1 MVGERDRDR
10 DTVRWET
17 GDATPPQFN
26 NGGMQMVG
34 QLHGGQAASQQQQ
47 QQQQQKQQQS
57 QRDLQLQQQQLQ
69 LQQQQQQLL
78 QQQQQQ
84 QQTSNWI
91 EAETLGR
98 NPATGSTGAIGN
110 IGHIQAQGYGIGVGI
125 GLDVTHEPS
134 DNNDNQAYY
143 DPSGNVD
150 WGRAMGTGG
159 ASSFGCGTGAVPT
172 TGNLAYNND
181 TTAATAGVNI
191 SQRNLNNIAGG
202 GGGGGGS
209 IGNLDYAD
217 GGSITGASATTTHT
231 AGGPMGNG
239 GIGGV
244 GGMVGGG
251 SQNIVGIGG
260 ASTGAGSTGAVG
272 KEVRYAPFPIPSPTH
287 SNPTTSHLH
296 GSMGAGALQRA
307 HSRSMSSI
315 PPPEPFMIAQSK
327 QVNSRVSI
335 NVGGVK
341 HEVLWRTL
349 ERLPHTRLGRLR
361 ECTTHEAIIELCDDY
376 SIVDNEYFFDRHPK
390 SFSSIL
396 NFYRTGK
403 LHIVDEMCVLA
414 FSDDL
419 EYWGVDE
426 LYLESCC
433 QHKYHQR
440 KENVHEE
447 MRKEAESL
455 RQRDEEEFG
464 EGKCAEYQKYL
475 WELLEKPNTSFAA
488 RVIAVISILFIV
500 LSTIALTLN
509 TLPQLQHSENGTPS
523 DNPQLA
529 MVEAVCI
536 SWFTLEYIL
545 RFSASPDKWKFFKG
559 GLNIIDLLAIL
570 PYFVSLFLLE
580 TNKNATDQFQD
591 VRRVVQV
598 FRIMRILRIL
608 KLARHSTGL
617 QSLGFTLRNSYKE
630 LGLLMLFLAMGV
642 LIFSSLAYFA
652 EKDEKDTKFV
662 SIPETFWWA
671 GITMT
676 TVGYGDIY
684 PTTALGKV
692 IGTVCCICGVLVIAL
707 PIPIIVN
714 NFAEFYK
721 NQMRREKA
729 LKRRE
734 ALDRAKREGS
744 IVSFHHINLK
754 DAFAKSMDLI
764 DVIVDTE
771 KRESRNRSINNWHRL
786 THALRRSST
795 GHNLS
800 QTDGNSTED
809 GESTSGGG
817 RNPAT
822 TGAGCYHN
830 YDHMA
835 NMRNSNMTH
844 HFRPSVPDQESVPP
858 YSYVDTPNAHLTSMT
873 AMESYKRE
881 QQQRQLQ
888 QQLLREQ
895 REKLELAAQQE
906 ADAALLTTATA
917 TLISVAKPLSTTTPA
932 STNVVGVVTANGGA
946 NVVAG
951 SGTAGSGSTT
961 AAGAAAA
968 AAASTSASAADQDTA
983 ANSSQAGDSVSLVPS
998 GPRPLQMMIAPG
1010 EVAELRRQVAL
1021 ENLQNQRMDNLEQ
1034 DVPVEFECCFC
1045 TTKDFKEFT
1054 DAEGVISL
1062 PTSDFH
1068 KPVCLEMRMAA
1079 NQANRHLRANQYGLL
1094 APPTHMSGQLQP
1106 TSQPQLAGAIAVT
1119 TGDTHA
1125 EVIFSIGGGG
1135 GGGVLRTPH
1144 HLPHH
1149 TATGLAPIA
1158 SQSSSTS
1165 SSYGTTT
1172 STTIALPLDTPF
1184 RYPPFITSYSNNN
1197 FNYNYNNNFNTT
1209 SVGACPGLS
1218 MATGNVALTLGSNLN
1233 NNFNVNINNNNNAD
1247 LASVDSSDTYASCQ
1261 THPFHSQGDLTADL
1275 VDEACALDI
1284 DMDNLYI
1291 NPLEKDTTTS
1301 TSGPGTTGYIVG
1313 LPPTGATG
1321 FTALGLAR
1329 SQVKKSASGD
1339 TALRNLAAGLS
1350 PMDEIYQNFEVQERG
1365 SRVSL
1370 NENPVPKHRK
1380 TRFQSF
1386 TSMPSGAGATNKP
1399 RARFEEVKIIQ
1410 DGVSGS
1416 HESSPASSG
1425 SKKKRSSFMPGK
1437 SLATATKLINQ
1448 HLFGIQN
1455 VGQKAKFE
1463 SKHSS
1468 SIDSID
1474 ASPNLEQHRRSK
1486 SILKNKSDISRVLA
1500 DPESERL
1507 LADNMSGSGV
1517 SDNGTVMGE
1526 SGSDYSPNKLP
1537 HSILAKSISPP
1548 PLRHRM
1554 LIQQRSG
1561 PASLVSRPTKFQTPR
1576 YPEEQALRQV
1586 KPMLARSSAT
1596 SHMSGD
1602 SRYDSTN
1609 RDSSL
1614 DSETT
1619 FTSNVNIRSDTGD
1632 GGATVSNGEAG
1643 GSSDENRSLLQRGN
1657 SDEQNERDDGA
1668 GDDAGAT

>member
-10 DTVRWET
+10 ETVRWET
-17 GDATPPQFN
+17 GASTPPTQYN
-26 NGGMQMVG
+26 NGVLQMVG
-34 QLHGGQAASQQQQ
+34 QLHGGQATSQQQQ
-47 QQQQQKQQQS
+47 QQQQQTIQ
-57 QRDLQLQQQQLQ
+57 QRDSQQQQQ
-69 LQQQQQQLL
+69 LQQQQQPPQQIIQKQKQL
-78 QQQQQQ
+78 QQQQQEFSYQ
-84 QQTSNWI
+84 QQTNNWI
-91 EAETLGR
+91 DNETLGR
-98 NPATGSTGAIGN
+98 NSATSTTTTAN
-110 IGHIQAQGYGIGVGI
+110 IGDGC
-125 GLDVTHEPS
+125 
-134 DNNDNQAYY
+134 DNQPYY
-143 DPSGNVD
+143 DTSGNVD

-159 ASSFGCGTGAVPT
+159 TGAYIGGDGSIPT
-172 TGNLAYNND
+172 VGSIAYNASQSA
-181 TTAATAGVNI
+181 AATRGASINT
-191 SQRNLNNIAGG
+191 SSIAGG
-202 GGGGGGS
+202 NMDYIDGS
-209 IGNLDYAD
+209 
-217 GGSITGASATTTHT
+217 SIAGASATTTHT
-231 AGGPMGNG
+231 AGGMA
-239 GIGGV
+239 
-244 GGMVGGG
+244 GG
-251 SQNIVGIGG
+251 STTSAVGWSNDVTLVGVP
-260 ASTGAGSTGAVG
+260 GSTAITTTTSGSGTG
-272 KEVRYAPFPIPSPTH
+272 KEVRYAPFPITSPTH
-287 SNPTTSHLH
+287 SNPTTSQLH
-296 GSMGAGALQRA
+296 QGAINAGALQRT

-327 QVNSRVSI
+327 QMNSRVSI

-349 ERLPHTRLGRLR
+349 ERLPHTRLGRLH

-376 SIVDNEYFFDRHPK
+376 SLVDNEYFFDRHPK

-509 TLPQLQHSENGTPS
+509 TLPQLQHYDVDTGTPT

-764 DVIVDTE
+764 DVIVDT
-771 KRESRNRSINNWHRL
+771 
-786 THALRRSST
+786 

-800 QTDGNSTED
+800 QTDGNSTEGD
-809 GESTSGGG
+809 STSG

-822 TGAGCYHN
+822 TGIGCYKN
-830 YDHMA
+830 YDHVS
-835 NMRNSNMTH
+835 NLRNSNVPH
-844 HFRPSVPDQESVPP
+844 HRSSSVPDHHDAVPP
-858 YSYVDTPNAHLTSMT
+858 YSFENPNARQTSMM

-881 QQQRQLQ
+881 QQALQQQQQ
-888 QQLLREQ
+888 QQLLQ
-895 REKLELAAQQE
+895 TASPALTLPSNVVTTNAPSS
-906 ADAALLTTATA
+906 AALL
-917 TLISVAKPLSTTTPA
+917 PA
-932 STNVVGVVTANGGA
+932 PPQASAL
-946 NVVAG
+946 G
-951 SGTAGSGSTT
+951 SDD
-961 AAGAAAA
+961 AAAN
-968 AAASTSASAADQDTA
+968 T
-983 ANSSQAGDSVSLVPS
+983 SQAGDDNGLPS
-998 GPRPLQMMIAPG
+998 IIPVQMMIKPG

-1021 ENLQNQRMDNLEQ
+1021 ENLQNQRMDNYDQ

-1045 TTKDFKEFT
+1045 TSKDFKEFT

-1068 KPVCLEMRMAA
+1068 KPICYEMRQAA
-1079 NQANRHLRANQYGLL
+1079 NRDLQQTLPYGLL
-1094 APPTHMSGQLQP
+1094 TTAAAGPLTSSTAIPSALQVS
-1106 TSQPQLAGAIAVT
+1106 SQMQQQQQQQQHLLAGILSAT
-1119 TGDTHA
+1119 TGTTQSELLYSA
-1125 EVIFSIGGGG
+1125 GSGGII
-1135 GGGVLRTPH
+1135 RAPM
-1144 HLPHH
+1144 PY
-1149 TATGLAPIA
+1149 TATGAAPI

-1172 STTIALPLDTPF
+1172 STTIALPLDTPL
-1184 RYPPFITSYSNNN
+1184 RYPPYITSSSISSTVNN
-1197 FNYNYNNNFNTT
+1197 FNHNYNNNFNTT
-1209 SVGACPGLS
+1209 SLGTCHPLS
-1218 MATGNVALTLGSNLN
+1218 MSTSQQGVLPTLGNNYSNNNLN
-1233 NNFNVNINNNNNAD
+1233 NLNFNNNNAD

-1261 THPFHSQGDLTADL
+1261 THPFLSQGDLTSDFN
-1275 VDEACALDI
+1275 DEVCALDI

-1291 NPLEKDTTTS
+1291 NPLEKDSAGNT
-1301 TSGPGTTGYIVG
+1301 TTGYMVG
-1313 LPPTGATG
+1313 LPPTPSSGQIRAH
-1321 FTALGLAR
+1321 
-1329 SQVKKSASGD
+1329 VKKSASGD
-1339 TALRNLAAGLS
+1339 TALRNLAAGGLS
-1350 PMDEIYQNFEVQERG
+1350 PMDDVYQSAFDAHDRG
-1365 SRVSL
+1365 SHISL

-1380 TRFQSF
+1380 TRFQQSF
-1386 TSMPSGAGATNKP
+1386 TVALPPHSVSAIGQSAAKP
-1399 RARFEEVKIIQ
+1399 RARFEDSKLSHENL
-1410 DGVSGS
+1410 GS
-1416 HESSPASSG
+1416 ESSPASSTG
-1425 SKKKRSSFMPGK
+1425 KKKRSSFMPGK

-1455 VGQKAKFE
+1455 VGPKAKFE

-1474 ASPNLEQHRRSK
+1474 ASPNLEHHRRSK
-1486 SILKNKSDISRVLA
+1486 SILKNKSDVSRVLA

-1537 HSILAKSISPP
+1537 HSVLAKSISPP
-1548 PLRHRM
+1548 PLRHRTLM
-1554 LIQQRSG
+1554 QQRSG
-1561 PASLVSRPTKFQTPR
+1561 PATLQSKPTKFQTPR

-1586 KPMLARSSAT
+1586 KPVLARSAAA
-1596 SHMSGD
+1596 SHMS
-1602 SRYDSTN
+1602 SESNRYDSTN

-1614 DSETT
+1614 VVPFTDSETT
-1619 FTSNVNIRSDTGD
+1619 FTSNVNLRSEAADSGNDGSGD
-1632 GGATVSNGEAG
+1632 AG
-1643 GSSDENRSLLQRGN
+1643 GSSDENRSLLQRDN
-1657 SDEQNERDDGA
+1657 SNECTEEQ
-1668 GDDAGAT
+1668 GDNSGSKA

>member
-10 DTVRWET
+10 ETVRWET
-17 GDATPPQFN
+17 GASTPPTQYN
-26 NGGMQMVG
+26 NGVLQMVG
-34 QLHGGQAASQQQQ
+34 QLHGGQATSQQQQ
-47 QQQQQKQQQS
+47 QQQQQQYHHQQ
-57 QRDLQLQQQQLQ
+57 
-69 LQQQQQQLL
+69 QQQQQQLPIQRDQQQPPQQILQKHKQLQQLQQDYNL

-84 QQTSNWI
+84 QLQQQANNWI
-91 EAETLGR
+91 ENETLGR
-98 NPATGSTGAIGN
+98 HSATSTTTTAN
-110 IGHIQAQGYGIGVGI
+110 IGDGC
-125 GLDVTHEPS
+125 
-134 DNNDNQAYY
+134 DNQPYY
-143 DPSGNVD
+143 DTSGNVD
-150 WGRAMGTGG
+150 WSRAMGTGG
-159 ASSFGCGTGAVPT
+159 TGAYLSGDGSLPT
-172 TGNLAYNND
+172 AGSVIYNAGQSPANARGPHHNPSAALTGNMDYID
-181 TTAATAGVNI
+181 G
-191 SQRNLNNIAGG
+191 SSIA
-202 GGGGGGS
+202 
-209 IGNLDYAD
+209 
-217 GGSITGASATTTHT
+217 GASAATTHT
-231 AGGPMGNG
+231 AGGIQG
-239 GIGGV
+239 GTSIASV
-244 GGMVGGG
+244 GWASDTANAPTTTTAIATATSTSGGG
-251 SQNIVGIGG
+251 
-260 ASTGAGSTGAVG
+260 TG
-272 KEVRYAPFPIPSPTH
+272 KEVRYAPFPITSPTH
-287 SNPTTSHLH
+287 SNPTTSQLQQ
-296 GSMGAGALQRA
+296 GQINAGALQRT

-327 QVNSRVSI
+327 QMNNRVSI

-376 SIVDNEYFFDRHPK
+376 SLIDNEYFFDRHPK

-509 TLPQLQHSENGTPS
+509 TLPQLQHYDVDTGTPT

-764 DVIVDTE
+764 DVIVDT
-771 KRESRNRSINNWHRL
+771 
-786 THALRRSST
+786 

-800 QTDGNSTED
+800 QTDGNSTEGD
-809 GESTSGGG
+809 STSG

-822 TGAGCYHN
+822 TGIGCYKN
-830 YDHMA
+830 YDHVS
-835 NMRNSNMTH
+835 NLRNSNAPH
-844 HFRPSVPDQESVPP
+844 QHGSVPPDQNDAVPP
-858 YSYVDTPNAHLTSMT
+858 YSFDNPNARQTSMM
-873 AMESYKRE
+873 AMESYRRE
-881 QQQRQLQ
+881 QQALQLQ
-888 QQLLREQ
+888 QQQ
-895 REKLELAAQQE
+895 QQE
-906 ADAALLTTATA
+906 QMAQIVSSALVPVSNS
-917 TLISVAKPLSTTTPA
+917 ITTTLPNA
-932 STNVVGVVTANGGA
+932 NTPQQQQHHLPSAADEGMSTNVSAA
-946 NVVAG
+946 M
-951 SGTAGSGSTT
+951 
-961 AAGAAAA
+961 AGA
-968 AAASTSASAADQDTA
+968 DE
-983 ANSSQAGDSVSLVPS
+983 NGPPSVLPV
-998 GPRPLQMMIAPG
+998 QMMIKPG

-1021 ENLQNQRMDNLEQ
+1021 ENLQNQRLDNYDQ

-1045 TTKDFKEFT
+1045 TSKDFKEFT
-1054 DAEGVISL
+1054 DAEGVIAL

-1068 KPVCLEMRMAA
+1068 KPICYELRQAA
-1079 NQANRHLRANQYGLL
+1079 NR
-1094 APPTHMSGQLQP
+1094 QLQNALP
-1106 TSQPQLAGAIAVT
+1106 FGGIAVT
-1119 TGDTHA
+1119 ASSTPSAVMPSASTA
-1125 EVIFSIGGGG
+1125 AAFMSNQLQALQMGGGIVTTSTG
-1135 GGGVLRTPH
+1135 TTQSELLYSAGSGGVVRTS
-1144 HLPHH
+1144 LPY
-1149 TATGLAPIA
+1149 TATGLAPI

-1172 STTIALPLDTPF
+1172 STTIALPLDTTL
-1184 RYPPFITSYSNNN
+1184 RYPPYVSSSTSAAISN
-1197 FNYNYNNNFNTT
+1197 FNHNYNNNFNTT
-1209 SVGACPGLS
+1209 SLGTCHPLPMSTSQQGVTAL
-1218 MATGNVALTLGSNLN
+1218 GNNFSNNNLN
-1233 NNFNVNINNNNNAD
+1233 NNFNNNNAD

-1261 THPFHSQGDLTADL
+1261 THPFLSQGDLTSDL
-1275 VDEACALDI
+1275 NDEVCALDI

-1291 NPLEKDTTTS
+1291 NPLEKDSAGNT
-1301 TSGPGTTGYIVG
+1301 TTGYMVG
-1313 LPPTGATG
+1313 LPPTPSSGQIRAH
-1321 FTALGLAR
+1321 
-1329 SQVKKSASGD
+1329 VKKSASGD
-1339 TALRNLAAGLS
+1339 TALRNLAAGGLS
-1350 PMDEIYQNFEVQERG
+1350 PMDDVYQNFDAHERG
-1365 SRVSL
+1365 SHISL

-1380 TRFQSF
+1380 TRFQQSF
-1386 TSMPSGAGATNKP
+1386 SGAVMPSSSSSSHSTTTGATQLSKP
-1399 RARFEEVKIIQ
+1399 RARFEDSKLSQENQ
-1410 DGVSGS
+1410 GN
-1416 HESSPASSG
+1416 ENSPASSTT
-1425 SKKKRSSFMPGK
+1425 SQKKKRSSFMPGK

-1455 VGQKAKFE
+1455 VGPKAKFE

-1468 SIDSID
+1468 SIESID
-1474 ASPNLEQHRRSK
+1474 ASPNLEHHRRSK
-1486 SILKNKSDISRVLA
+1486 SILKNKSDVSRVLA

-1537 HSILAKSISPP
+1537 HSVLAKSISPP
-1548 PLRHRM
+1548 PLRHRTLM
-1554 LIQQRSG
+1554 QQRSG
-1561 PASLVSRPTKFQTPR
+1561 PATLQTKPTKFQTPR
-1576 YPEEQALRQV
+1576 YPAEEQALRQV
-1586 KPMLARSSAT
+1586 KPVLSRAGAA
-1596 SHMSGD
+1596 SHLSGD
-1602 SRYDSTN
+1602 SSRYDSTN

-1619 FTSNVNIRSDTGD
+1619 FTSNVNLRGEAADSGNDGSGD
-1632 GGATVSNGEAG
+1632 AG
-1643 GSSDENRSLLQRGN
+1643 GSSDENRSLLQRDN
-1657 SDEQNERDDGA
+1657 SNDRNEDK
-1668 GDDAGAT
+1668 DDAKDASKT